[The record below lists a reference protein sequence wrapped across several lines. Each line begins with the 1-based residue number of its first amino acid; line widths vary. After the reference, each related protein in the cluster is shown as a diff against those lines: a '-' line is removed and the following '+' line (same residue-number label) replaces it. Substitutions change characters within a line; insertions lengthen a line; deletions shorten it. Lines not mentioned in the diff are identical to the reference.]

1 MRRFSLFGAAIAA
14 LTLLTGESNAAVFTW
29 TVSQASSFARIT
41 VADQSVTYSGI
52 TANVRPRAFNAS
64 SASNAWT
71 DATGRLAAIA
81 GSFEADYTTTG
92 LGDTLLQFTGADS
105 LSVVQSFAAQPNPAS
120 WNGTTYTNTTTAP
133 AEFASRVYLNAL
145 GFLNTDLR
153 LALRNIDISL
163 SSSSILL
170 GGGTTIPTNST
181 NLGLD
186 NVSIN
191 LKGNT
196 ILGIA
201 IPDVN
206 TTTDVDPLVN
216 TLGGSVIS
224 LGGLNRQLTLN
235 INIPVSIPVDAT
247 TIVSANIAGRS
258 VATATVPEISSGGL
272 AALGMVAAGIVAHR
286 RRSS

>member
-1 MRRFSLFGAAIAA
+1 MGRFSLSGAAIAA
-14 LTLLTGESNAAVFTW
+14 LTLLASESHAAIFTW
-29 TVSQASSFARIT
+29 TVNQASSFARIT
-41 VADQSVTYSGI
+41 VNDQNVTYSGI

-71 DATGRLAAIA
+71 DSTGRLAAIA
-81 GSFEADYTTTG
+81 GTFEASYTTTG
-92 LGDTLLQFTGADS
+92 LGATLLDFTGVDS

-120 WNGTTYTNTTTAP
+120 WNGTTYTNTSTAP
-133 AEFASRVYLNAL
+133 AAFASRVYLNAL

-153 LALRNIDISL
+153 LALRDIDISL
-163 SSSSILL
+163 NSSSILL
-170 GGGTTIPTNST
+170 AGGTTIPVNST

-206 TTTDVDPLVN
+206 TTTNVAPLVN
-216 TLGGSVIS
+216 TLGGSIAD

-247 TIVSANIAGRS
+247 TIVTANIAGRI
-258 VATATVPEISSGGL
+258 VATATVPEVSTVAL
-272 AALGMVAAGIVAHR
+272 AGLGMVAAGIVVRR
-286 RRSS
+286 RRSL